1 MKEPLNCAARPGRAL
16 GADRFPLLCFEE
28 SCNPRGW
35 ECKMPMI
42 ADDVLHLV
50 LKGLACHTQ
59 KLHTPGNR
67 TLPTR
72 IVLQLQY
79 LSLFPCFKPVIQIAF
94 GAKAR

>member
-1 MKEPLNCAARPGRAL
+1 
-16 GADRFPLLCFEE
+16 
-28 SCNPRGW
+28 
-35 ECKMPMI
+35 MPMI

-94 GAKAR
+94 GAKARICQTLRNPSTDQACFNPVYQA